1 MADSPL
7 MLTIREEQ
15 MAVLTQRRQNLVSAE
30 LAELF
35 RDDFKPTFQFYS
47 EKQLNHWVNEH
58 IDYLTKRNITGKE
71 TVISFLEL
79 FAILGSSFER
89 SNNPE
94 QALELINQTERS
106 EEIRLDNI
114 LKWVGKELA

>member
-1 MADSPL
+1 MADSAL
-7 MLTIREEQ
+7 MLVIRKEQ

-58 IDYLTKRNITGKE
+58 IDYLSKRKITG
-71 TVISFLEL
+71 
-79 FAILGSSFER
+79 
-89 SNNPE
+89 
-94 QALELINQTERS
+94 
-106 EEIRLDNI
+106 
-114 LKWVGKELA
+114 